1 MCYAVWWNLFDLIFS
16 IYSCIIL
23 YWLPTNSMK
32 EELFNVIL
40 GDKKDYHGYAQNYT
54 AQYFKVGI

>member
-1 MCYAVWWNLFDLIFS
+1 
-16 IYSCIIL
+16 
-23 YWLPTNSMK
+23 MK